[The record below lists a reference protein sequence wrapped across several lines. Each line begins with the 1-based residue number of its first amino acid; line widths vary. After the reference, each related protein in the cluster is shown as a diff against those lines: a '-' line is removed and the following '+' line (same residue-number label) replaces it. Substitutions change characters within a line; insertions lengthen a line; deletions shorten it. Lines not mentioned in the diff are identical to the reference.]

1 MRVREEPPRAVV
13 LGEEAAPRVAAGA
26 GLHLEARL
34 EELRGLRDPAL
45 HVHLPLAAAPLGEA
59 DDEARLP
66 LRRLPPRLRPP
77 RPVHVARARAVAGL
91 AGHVHLGE
99 GREEAVLVE
108 PVALAQVRRVALG
121 ALAVPVLRGLR
132 PVQHVAVVHAL
143 ARVEVEPA
151 LAALL
156 LRAAVP
162 GDGEGLVAAARQLDQ
177 VLLQRRQAE
186 DVGHRVVR
194 EPAVRAVGADEGL
207 PVLPVEAGRH
217 ALVGEARVVE
227 VAEDGLLARLLH
239 REVVVRAAPAPG
251 LLGVALLAGAGAD
264 ERERRRPGGGPL
276 PRRRQ
281 PEDHRRRR
289 RHEGEGHE
297 PEDASAR
304 GGLHVSACASGSR
317 CRPSRTTPRP
327 SAG

>member
-1 MRVREEPPRAVV
+1 MSEQEPPGAVV
-13 LGEEAAPRVAAGA
+13 LGEKAAPRVAAGA
-26 GLHLEARL
+26 GLHLEARV
-34 EELRGLRDPAL
+34 EELRGLRDAAL

-66 LRRLPPRLRPP
+66 LRLLPPRPGLP
-77 RPVHVARARAVAGL
+77 RPVHVARALPVARL

-99 GREEAVLVE
+99 GREETVLVE
-108 PVALAQVRRVALG
+108 PVALAQVRGVALG
-121 ALAVPVLRGLR
+121 ALAVPVLRELR

-151 LAALL
+151 LPALL
-156 LRAAVP
+156 RGAAVP

-186 DVGHRVVR
+186 GVGHRVIR
-194 EPAVRAVGADEGL
+194 EPAVGAVGADEGL
-207 PVLPVEAGRH
+207 PVLPVEAGGH
-217 ALVGEARVVE
+217 ALVGEVRVVE

-239 REVVVRAAPAPG
+239 REVVVGAAPAPG
-251 LLGVALLAGAGAD
+251 LLGVALLAGADAD

-281 PEDHRRRR
+281 PEDHRGRR
-289 RHEGEGHE
+289 RHEGEGQE
-297 PEDASAR
+297 PQDASSR